1 VIKLEGNSK
10 MSPAVVGDVLRLERF
25 VLDLT
30 RGCLRVRDADVE
42 LRPKAFEVLSCLAE
56 NTGRLVTKD
65 ELFEAV
71 WPNVVV
77 SDGSITQCIRAP

>member
-1 VIKLEGNSK
+1 
-10 MSPAVVGDVLRLERF
+10 MSPAVVGDVLRFERF

-30 RGCLRVRDADVE
+30 RGCLRVRDAEAE
-42 LRPKAFEVLSCLAE
+42 LRPKAFEVSCLGE
-56 NTGRLVTKD
+56 NAGRLVTKD
-65 ELFEAV
+65 ELYEAV